1 MSGIAT
7 SLSRYTPISNSPFS
21 HSLNLGA
28 RFLLG
33 GRIVTPASRTVRAGP
48 ADSPPGIAQIF
59 IWMGVGPTRHFSLPP
74 HFVQSRAEPS
84 ARAVVAPSPSISLL
98 RPPNLDSSRGNLPRH
113 LLHLPKPLDRLLTA
127 GIIPRHRRL
136 PLEVLEALLHVDPL
150 LRSSSARTDRGNGFV
165 VSSLCS
171 PVFFPFRG
179 VSPAPVNGRRR
190 RRRTCCRLWRGS
202 KVMYRG
208 RSAWEVRTVRRSD

>member
-48 ADSPPGIAQIF
+48 VDSPPGNAQIF
-59 IWMGVGPTRHFSLPP
+59 IWMVVGPTCHSSLPP
-74 HFVQSRAEPS
+74 HFVQSRAELERLRRRRPL
-84 ARAVVAPSPSISLL
+84 PSISRAGTFLGTSSTFPNPLTGFL
-98 RPPNLDSSRGNLPRH
+98 RLESSPA
-113 LLHLPKPLDRLLTA
+113 TA
-127 GIIPRHRRL
+127 GHHGRCL
-136 PLEVLEALLHVDPL
+136 KLCSTVDPP
-150 LRSSSARTDRGNGFV
+150 LRSSSARTDRGSGFM

-171 PVFFPFRG
+171 PVFFPFHG
-179 VSPAPVNGRRR
+179 VSSAPVNGRRR
-190 RRRTCCRLWRGS
+190 RRRACCCLGRG
-202 KVMYRG
+202 
-208 RSAWEVRTVRRSD
+208 